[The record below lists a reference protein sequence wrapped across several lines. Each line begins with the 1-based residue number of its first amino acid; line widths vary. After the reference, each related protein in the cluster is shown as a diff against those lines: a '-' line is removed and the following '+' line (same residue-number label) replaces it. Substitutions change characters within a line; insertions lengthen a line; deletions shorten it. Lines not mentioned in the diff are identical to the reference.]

1 MRRCLLRAVKGCSV
15 ALRRSV
21 LKLDEAGLQAGAATL
36 VRGGGLPSCVS
47 ALDSLTQARESRAD
61 RPKGPHAVLDIFPPQ
76 DRRTAMLKIAI
87 AAVGFAALSL
97 AAAPAFAQGGKKGK
111 DEFLGVDHDTGRT
124 YYDGRN
130 DGKYCLYKTVRRFNR
145 YTGYWE
151 NRRVRRCG
159 RGLYM

>member
-1 MRRCLLRAVKGCSV
+1 MICLPIWWLTMD
-15 ALRRSV
+15 
-21 LKLDEAGLQAGAATL
+21 KLAE
-36 VRGGGLPSCVS
+36 
-47 ALDSLTQARESRAD
+47 ARENLTD
-61 RPKGPHAVLDIFPPQ
+61 HPKAPHAVLDIFPPQ

-87 AAVGFAALSL
+87 AAAGFAALSL

-111 DEFLGVDHDTGRT
+111 DEFLGVDLDTGRT